1 MGFHAKCEDCGNDM
15 HKTWDTLSTWQSVMS
30 GGIVECE
37 HCKARYKSKYKTS
50 FFDGLVPLDM
60 VFVPVFAVFF
70 LVFWDEGLLFMLV
83 FPLIIYQAFVH
94 IGEYLIPLRK
104 ISKEDEEFWDI
115 KQKD

>member
-1 MGFHAKCEDCGNDM
+1 
-15 HKTWDTLSTWQSVMS
+15 
-30 GGIVECE
+30 
-37 HCKARYKSKYKTS
+37 
-50 FFDGLVPLDM
+50 
-60 VFVPVFAVFF
+60 
-70 LVFWDEGLLFMLV
+70 MLV